1 VSIAFLCGEC
11 GKELNANERAVGRK
25 VRCPGCATLLIVPDP
40 AEMEELEEGVGAE
53 SGHPHPSPL
62 PEGEGTVG
70 LEELAPLDEL
80 EPLEELEEL
89 REPPKVAAPVP
100 RRLVKKKKKAG
111 PHPSPLPEGE
121 GTEAPLVLPG
131 RGHPEDLIDMTAMVD
146 IVFFLLIFFLVT
158 SLAALESVMN
168 MPVPQASEGG
178 VSTGRSMADLE
189 NDPNMITVRI
199 EDDDSIWV
207 EDTQVFSDQELVLK
221 LRAARQEG
229 PRSLLVIGDA
239 DASHGAAVRVF
250 DAGAGAGVNG
260 ISLIVQENLQ

>member
-1 VSIAFLCGEC
+1 MV
-11 GKELNANERAVGRK
+11 
-25 VRCPGCATLLIVPDP
+25 
-40 AEMEELEEGVGAE
+40 ELEE
-53 SGHPHPSPL
+53 L
-62 PEGEGTVG
+62 K
-70 LEELAPLDEL
+70 PLDEL
-80 EPLEELEEL
+80 EPLEELEAVS
-89 REPPKVAAPVP
+89 EPPRIVPVKN
-100 RRLVKKKKKAG
+100 RTSKKKDQRETSRRFKSAD
-111 PHPSPLPEGE
+111 PHPSPLPEEE
-121 GTEAPLVLPG
+121 GTGRDLPPLVLPG

-158 SLAALESVMN
+158 SLSALESVMN

-207 EDTQVFSDQELVLK
+207 EDAQVFNDQELALK

-229 PRSLLVIGDA
+229 PRSLLVIGHA

>member
-11 GKELNANERAVGRK
+11 GKELHANERAVGRK
-25 VRCPGCATLLIVPDP
+25 VRCPDCATLLVVPDP
-40 AEMEELEEGVGAE
+40 AEMAEDLEEVAGNDKG
-53 SGHPHPSPL
+53 PHPGPRTEE
-62 PEGEGTVG
+62 EGMAEFV
-70 LEELAPLDEL
+70 EL

-89 REPPKVAAPVP
+89 SEPPRVAPPVP
-100 RRLVKKKKKAG
+100 KRLVKKKKAPEAAAAG
-111 PHPSPLPEGE
+111 AGDEKELP
-121 GTEAPLVLPG
+121 PLVLPTK
-131 RGHPEDLIDMTAMVD
+131 GHPEDLIDMTAMVD

-207 EDTQVFSDQELVLK
+207 EDAQVFNDQELALK
-221 LRAARQEG
+221 LRTARQEG

-260 ISLIVQENLQ
+260 ISLIVQEGMQ